1 MHSRQGLD
9 GDSSAKNVQVL
20 CAHSQTVYT
29 ASRSDEVMWM
39 YTGATFTIC
48 KAQYCGGD
56 LFVVKPWQSNIIQC
70 TVPVLAVYTSVREAN
85 TSNLPILAVIMLNM

>member
-9 GDSSAKNVQVL
+9 VDSSAKNVQVL

-48 KAQYCGGD
+48 KAQCCGGD
-56 LFVVKPWQSNIIQC
+56 LFVVKPRQSNIRECVYCTCPCCIYQC
-70 TVPVLAVYTSVREAN
+70 KRGN
-85 TSNLPILAVIMLNM
+85 T